1 MYFGSVK
8 FFKHVIVATILL
20 LIIGLA
26 ACTIYLHKENIKSL
40 ERISTLESEIVAV
53 QGTVEELAADVFIQQ
68 SEAIEYQNL
77 FPEMVCTLSDTY
89 KKEDEKTVY
98 LTFDDG
104 PSARTIEILD
114 ILKEYDIK
122 ATFFIVGK
130 NGEKGKHIL
139 KRIVEEG
146 HTIAIH
152 TYTHVY
158 EKVYESVESYLTD
171 FNKTYELI
179 YEATGV
185 KPEIFRFPGGSVNK
199 YNATIH
205 REITSELT
213 RRGFTYYDWN
223 ASNGDAA
230 NNATKNSVLSNT
242 INSAGNKD
250 RVILLMHDSE
260 QKYYTVNALKDV
272 IEHFKG
278 KGYQFDKI
286 TKDVKPIAFNYND

>member
-8 FFKHVIVATILL
+8 FFKHVIVATVLL
-20 LIIGLA
+20 LITGLAVCTVYLYKENKGSLQRIGL
-26 ACTIYLHKENIKSL
+26 
-40 ERISTLESEIVAV
+40 LESEVIAV
-53 QGTVEELAADVFIQQ
+53 QASMEELSENVFIQQ
-68 SEAIEYQNL
+68 SEALDYQSM
-77 FPEMVCTLSDTY
+77 FPEMVCSLSDTY
-89 KKEDEKTVY
+89 KEDKKTVY

-104 PSARTIEILD
+104 PSARTVEILD

-130 NGEKGKHIL
+130 NGEKGKPIL
-139 KRIVEEG
+139 KRIVDEG

-152 TYTHVY
+152 TYSHVY
-158 EKVYESVESYLTD
+158 EKIYESVENYLTD
-171 FNKTYELI
+171 FNKTYDLI
-179 YEATGV
+179 YETTGV

-199 YNATIH
+199 YNASIH

-230 NNATKNSVLSNT
+230 SNVTRNSVLINT
-242 INSAGNKD
+242 INSAGNKN

-260 QKYYTVNALKDV
+260 HKYHTVSALKDV
-272 IEHFKG
+272 IEHFKE
-278 KGYQFDKI
+278 KGYRFDKI
-286 TKDVKPIAFNYND
+286 TKDVKPVAFNYND